1 MFSAIRRLNLQCL
14 AVLLR
19 QRAATQS
26 IAMSTREDG
35 PESPLIERKEQLVQH
50 LADGCKPKADWRIGT
65 EHEKFGFHTTDLSPL
80 PYEGEAGVRALLE
93 QMIVR
98 FGWAPIME
106 GDNIIALKTPDA
118 PLKGNISLEPG
129 GQFELSGGPLETVHQ
144 TCSEVAGHRQQV
156 EAIGDD
162 LGIGFLGLGFSPK
175 WTLDETPMM
184 PKGRYNI
191 MKSYMPTVGTH
202 GLEMM
207 FRSCTIQVNL
217 DFGSEA
223 DMVKKLRVG
232 LALQPIAT
240 ALFANSPFTEGKPNG
255 FVSFR
260 SEVWRDVDNQRAGM
274 LPFVFEDGMSFE
286 RYVDYALDVPMYFL
300 YRDGDYV
307 DVAGQSFRDF
317 MNGKLPAL
325 PGELP
330 HEDDWAD
337 HLSTIFPEVRM
348 KKFLEMRGAD
358 GGPWQR
364 ICSLPAFWVGLFYD
378 DAALDAAWALVKDW
392 SDNERQALRDDVP
405 KHGLAAPFRNGTVR
419 DIARDVLAI
428 AADGLKARGR
438 LDSLGSDERI
448 YLDDL
453 NRFVS
458 DGQTSADILLEHYH
472 GEWGGNIAPVF
483 EEMEF

>member
-1 MFSAIRRLNLQCL
+1 
-14 AVLLR
+14 
-19 QRAATQS
+19 
-26 IAMSTREDG
+26 MSTREDG
-35 PESPLIERKEQLVQH
+35 PASPLIERKDQLIAH
-50 LADGCKPKADWRIGT
+50 LEAGCKPSGNWRIGT

-80 PYEGEAGVRALLE
+80 PYAGENGVRALLE
-93 QMIVR
+93 QMIGR
-98 FGWAPIME
+98 YGWVPIME
-106 GDNIIALKTPDA
+106 GDDIIALKMPDD

-144 TCSEVAGHRQQV
+144 TCAEVNGHRAQV
-156 EAIGDD
+156 EAIGTD

-175 WTLDETPMM
+175 WTLAETPMM

-191 MKSYMPTVGTH
+191 MKAYMPRVG
-202 GLEMM
+202 GLGLNMM

-217 DFGSEA
+217 DFGSET
-223 DMVKKLRVG
+223 DMVKKLRVS

-255 FVSFR
+255 FISYR
-260 SEVWRDVDNQRAGM
+260 SEVWKDTDPDRTGM

-300 YRDGDYV
+300 FRNGTYL
-307 DVAGQSFRDF
+307 DVSGHSFRDF
-317 MNGKLPAL
+317 MAGKLDAL

-364 ICSLPAFWVGLFYD
+364 ICSLPAFWVGLLYD
-378 DAALDAAWALVKDW
+378 DAALEAAWSLVKDW
-392 SDNERQALRDDVP
+392 TDEERQTLRDQVP
-405 KHGLAAPFRNGTVR
+405 VHGLRTPFRGGSVH
-419 DIARDVLAI
+419 DVARNVLAI
-428 AADGLKARGR
+428 SADGLKARGQT
-438 LDSLGSDERI
+438 DSLGSDERM

-453 NRFVS
+453 ERIVE
-458 DGQTSADILLEHYH
+458 DGQTSADVLLDHYANV
-472 GEWGGNIAPVF
+472 WGGDIAPVF
-483 EEMEF
+483 EESAF